1 MLVALKSF
9 DETFGITPP
18 DDVVVRR
25 WYRIV
30 GLKLDEESKWGKDS
44 VSFAPE

>member
-25 WYRIV
+25 WDRIV
-30 GLKLDEESKWGKDS
+30 GPKVNEESKRG
-44 VSFAPE
+44 